1 MSVVGNRTASVPIDV
16 GPDRGSAHATHREQL
31 VVISDTQSLCS
42 TLWRATGQ
50 RWLDP
55 SRGWRRTVGRF
66 EPSADV
72 FAHLVLE
79 TASPHQEIVVV
90 AISHTEGDDEDGDGA
105 VVPGAGWARLTRLDD
120 DRALPTL
127 AAVRRDMGSHE
138 VMRYRPGRRCTI
150 RVDDPHETRW
160 VKVFAD
166 DRAASLYRDQ
176 EALAREHRRGV
187 LAMAVAEPVLLDTD
201 RRAIWLGNVP
211 GSPVVHRLLG
221 PGGKHLANR
230 MGRSLASIARSDVAP
245 QRDLAAERLLHRSIR
260 DAAEISSR
268 VPGLSRDVEL
278 LLAHLHVAHENAS
291 GRAHR
296 PIHGAPHPNQWLE
309 HGDTLGLVDF
319 DGLTLGDPEL
329 DVATF
334 QAEVDFESGTERA
347 RVGVNTAFQNGYES
361 VAGPLDAT
369 LLVAYRAH
377 KRLAKVLRTARA
389 IRPDGDVRAARHLA
403 TALGTFE
410 NASPRAPRLR
420 GS

>member
-1 MSVVGNRTASVPIDV
+1 VPTLGTHTESFPIDV

-31 VVISDTQSLCS
+31 VVISDTEGLCA
-42 TLWRATGQ
+42 TLWRATGR

-55 SRGWRRTVGRF
+55 RRGWRRTVGRF

-79 TASPHQEIVVV
+79 TPPPYQEIVVV
-90 AISHTEGDDEDGDGA
+90 AISHTARNDGGGDGA
-105 VVPGAGWARLTRLDD
+105 AVPGAGWARLSRLDD

-127 AAVRRDMGSHE
+127 AAVRSDIGPHE

-166 DRAASLYRDQ
+166 DRGASIFRDQ
-176 EALAREHRRGV
+176 EALAREHRRGA
-187 LAMAVAEPVLLDTD
+187 LAMAVAEPILLDAD
-201 RRAIWLGNVP
+201 RRAVWLGNVP

-221 PGGKHLANR
+221 PGGERLASR
-230 MGRSLASIARSDVAP
+230 MGRSLASIAGSGIAP
-245 QRDLAAERLLHRSIR
+245 QRDLTAEHLLRRSIR
-260 DAAEISSR
+260 NAADISSR
-268 VPGLSRDVEL
+268 VPELSGSVER
-278 LLAHLHVAHENAS
+278 LLAHLHRAHENAS

-319 DGLTLGDPEL
+319 DGLALGDPEL

-334 QAEVDFESGTERA
+334 QAEVDFETGSERA
-347 RVGVNTAFQNGYES
+347 RVGVNTAFQAGYES
-361 VAGPLDAT
+361 IAGPLDAT
-369 LLVAYRAH
+369 LLAAYRAH

-403 TALGTFE
+403 VALDTFE
-410 NASPRAPRLR
+410 AARRA
-420 GS
+420 